1 MRIDRIIVF
10 TLLFTIG
17 IIANEQNYELA
28 KVNRTT
34 IDLYDE
40 PRNDSSKTS
49 NKFHYNDTIK
59 IYFCNKEN
67 WCKTN
72 NGYVKQYLLHF
83 STLKEVLKENGI
95 ISAINPNKKLIK
107 MWKDKTFYRISVEES
122 VRDILTAIAK
132 QNNSK
137 IIFDKNIEEIETIS
151 LEDIPLE
158 AAFNLLLQRNN
169 LEYKWEDNTII
180 VTSIKDTKIKKE
192 FIILKNITIEK
203 LVVLLKR
210 YNLYTKIKN
219 KVIFDKE
226 MNAIYIEAQE
236 SVIADLQNILLKFET
251 AEKLLRETRIKRT
264 KEDIEYKKLENINRK
279 QIAIIDKKKK
289 YGLNAYDDWQMTIEI
304 IPLKYISVTAK
315 EMEFQGEKIKLESL
329 EDTLKG
335 LLGTGYAT
343 MNKSTN
349 KHDSN
354 SSTLG
359 VSSSSIKIEKAYLK
373 VDARTNSLIV
383 KDYPDRIEEIKKII
397 VKLDKPVKLIEI
409 EVTIA
414 TGSKGFTN
422 RLGMALGMVQV
433 NGSRTSGFATSDSVG
448 TNINNLQQG
457 KPAGSLVPTTGILGL
472 SAGFLF
478 SNSKTIIN
486 SQLSAMEEE
495 GIGKVLSNPRMVTLN
510 NKEATIVSGKS
521 VSIPITTA
529 DKIGIETI
537 NTGISIKSTPH
548 IIEKDNDENRDIKL
562 DITIESSSLGDTSGG
577 IINKDTNKINTNI
590 IMREGQTLILG
601 GLFQYTEN
609 TTNGG
614 VPFLKDI
621 PVLGYLFSTK
631 TKVLNKSELVFFIT
645 PKIIDSDAI
654 YKKQSKR
661 IMNYNKKVIKERDN
675 FLKEK
680 EVKKEKKKEIVKTQD
695 TISDEEKHQKRVNDI
710 FGI

>member
-1 MRIDRIIVF
+1 MKINKIILF
-10 TLLFTIG
+10 ILLFTIG

-40 PRNDSSKTS
+40 PKNDSSKIP
-49 NKFHYNDTIK
+49 NKFKYNETIK
-59 IYFCNKEN
+59 IYYCNKEN
-67 WCKTN
+67 WCKTD
-72 NGYVKQYLLHF
+72 NGYVKEYLLHF
-83 STLKEVLKENGI
+83 ETLKEVIKENRT
-95 ISAINPNKKLIK
+95 SSVINPNERITKK
-107 MWKDKTFYRISVEES
+107 WKNKTFYRISVDES
-122 VRDILTAIAK
+122 VKDILTAIAK

-137 IIFDKNIEEIETIS
+137 IIFDKNINEIETIS

-169 LEYKWEDNTII
+169 LEYSWEDNTII
-180 VTSIKDTKIKKE
+180 VSSIKDTKIKKE

-203 LVVLLKR
+203 LVILLKR

-219 KVIFDKE
+219 KVIFDNE

-236 SVIADLQNILLKFET
+236 SVITDLQNILMKFET

-264 KEDIEYKKLENINRK
+264 KEDIEYKRLENINRK
-279 QIAIIDKKKK
+279 QIAISNKKKK
-289 YGLNAYDDWQMTIEI
+289 YGLNAYDDWQMKIEI

-335 LLGTGYAT
+335 LLGTGYANI
-343 MNKSTN
+343 NKRID
-349 KHDSN
+349 KYDSN
-354 SSTLG
+354 SSLDRT
-359 VSSSSIKIEKAYLK
+359 SNSSIKMEEAYLK

-397 VKLDKPVKLIEI
+397 IKLDKPVKLIEI

-422 RLGMALGMVQV
+422 RLGMALGMVEV
-433 NGSRTSGFATSDSVG
+433 NGARTTGFSTSDGISS
-448 TNINNLQQG
+448 NINNIQQS
-457 KPAGSLVPTTGILGL
+457 KPVDTLATSGILGL
-472 SAGFLF
+472 SASYLF
-478 SNSKTIIN
+478 SNSKQIIN
-486 SQLSAMEEE
+486 SQLSAMESE
-495 GIGKVLSNPRMVTLN
+495 GIGKVLSNPKMVTLN

-521 VSIPITTA
+521 ITISVSNSDTSGFKTV
-529 DKIGIETI
+529 
-537 NTGISIKSTPH
+537 NSGISIKSTPH
-548 IIEKDNDENRDIKL
+548 IIEKDNDEERDIKL
-562 DITIESSSLGDTSGG
+562 DISIESSSLGDTTGG
-577 IINKDTNKINTNI
+577 LINKDTNKINTNI
-590 IMREGQTLILG
+590 IMKEGQTLILG

-609 TTNGG
+609 TSDGG

-621 PVLGYLFSTK
+621 PILGYFFSTK

-645 PKIIDSDAI
+645 PRIIDSTMV

-661 IMNYNKKVIKERDN
+661 IMNYNNKLINEREN
-675 FLKEK
+675 FLKDK
-680 EVKKEKKKEIVKTQD
+680 IIPKEKKIKKIKTKEDITTEEEHKKIVN
-695 TISDEEKHQKRVNDI
+695 EL